1 MNTSI
6 KLKSIDV
13 IVDIINRLYD
23 ININKNY
30 ITTIFG
36 ASKKYNINPYEICN
50 IMKDKDYKL
59 FNLCTNDDN
68 IKTVEF
74 YIDIGIDINYR
85 DSTSLLN
92 SSNLRTALLVA
103 IKYQCINI
111 INLLVF
117 NDVNAY
123 DYENIHLLLQHDNCN
138 VEILELLLEYNIH
151 LLNMVDKNNNTPLH
165 IVIMN
170 YLKAD
175 LNENTIFRPMP
186 LIEHR
191 KNIVS
196 PQQYLKCIDIL
207 LSKQANITLK
217 NNDGKS
223 ALDYI
228 DNNQTLYT
236 NFRKYI

>member
-23 ININKNY
+23 INISKNH

-36 ASKKYNINPYEICN
+36 ASKKYNIDPYEICN

-85 DSTSLLN
+85 DSISLLYG
-92 SSNLRTALLVA
+92 SNLRTVLLVA

-111 INLLVF
+111 INLLLF
-117 NDVNAY
+117 NEVNAY
-123 DYENIHLLLQHDNCN
+123 DYENIHILLQPDNCN
-138 VEILELLLEYNIH
+138 TDILNLLLEYNIH
-151 LLNMVDKNNNTPLH
+151 LRNMVDKNNNTPLH

-175 LNENTIFRPMP
+175 LNEDTIFKPAL

-207 LSKQANITLK
+207 LSKQADITLK
-217 NNDGKS
+217 NNDGKT

-228 DNNQTLYT
+228 DNNQTLYK